1 MLPIVWLDD
10 ASNDLL
16 EIVAFIAEENP
27 AAAHRLHARLES
39 APLPLA
45 EHPYLCPPGRI
56 PGTRELVAHPN
67 YLIVY
72 RVTATRV
79 EIVNVVHTRR
89 QYPPDL

>member
-1 MLPIVWLDD
+1 MLPIVWLNG
-10 ASNDLL
+10 ALADLSD
-16 EIVAFIAEENP
+16 IVSFIAEENP
-27 AAAHRLHARLES
+27 AAARRLKARLAS
-39 APLPLA
+39 APIPLS
-45 EHPYLCPPGRI
+45 EHPYLYPAGRV

-79 EIVNVVHTRR
+79 EIVSVVHTRR